1 MLNIVTI
8 KLTFNK
14 NHFYN
19 VRHCLYPIFLL
30 HYVYII
36 MTFNIHFKKFISN
49 LFNIDFKYCPK

>member
-1 MLNIVTI
+1 MYDTACIL
-8 KLTFNK
+8 F
-14 NHFYN
+14 
-19 VRHCLYPIFLL
+19 FLL